1 MKLIPAS
8 WRLKEREV
16 WRERGA
22 GGEEEP
28 GEFNGYVSISF
39 ALAFENTA
47 PVDKSEVQV
56 TENVQLSQNPKL

>member
-1 MKLIPAS
+1 M
-8 WRLKEREV
+8 